1 MTVLGVAFTGV
12 AAGMSAG
19 LAVLCWPQRQ
29 PNRPARRLAVL
40 NAPEGLGDPAS
51 ARTRAAGYLK
61 ALRHNPWSVAR
72 RTRRQ
77 GEAAA
82 RLCPAAADLL
92 AACLASGADPLRAAE
107 VVAYCLRPPGRPT
120 TLGDHAAAE
129 LADRFQ
135 EVAHLLRLGG
145 NPVSTWRV
153 VAAEPGLR
161 PVAEALGRAGLT
173 GAPPVAGIRACA
185 TDLRKERHAA
195 STAAARRA
203 GVRGVAPL
211 AGCFLPAFVLIGVIP
226 MVLGLAHRLL

>member
-1 MTVLGVAFTGV
+1 LGVAFTGI

-19 LAVLCWPQRQ
+19 LSVLCWPQRQ
-29 PNRPARRLAVL
+29 DRQPARRLAFL
-40 NAPEGLGDPAS
+40 AAPQGTTAPNHPRPWSGFL
-51 ARTRAAGYLK
+51 RRLK
-61 ALRHNPWSVAR
+61 HNPWSTARHAR
-72 RTRRQ
+72 RQ
-77 GEAAA
+77 AEASA

-107 VVAYCLRPPGRPT
+107 VVAFCLRPPGRLA
-120 TLGDHAAAE
+120 TLTEQAASDLAE
-129 LADRFQ
+129 RFQ

-145 NPVSTWRV
+145 NPVTSWRV

-161 PVAEALGRAGLT
+161 PVADAIGRAGLS
-173 GAPPVAGIRACA
+173 GAPPVATIRACA

-226 MVLGLAHRLL
+226 IVLGLAHHLL

>member
-1 MTVLGVAFTGV
+1 MTVLGVAFTGI
-12 AAGMSAG
+12 AAGVSAG
-19 LAVLCWPQRQ
+19 LAVLCWPQR
-29 PNRPARRLAVL
+29 PRGRPARRLAVL
-40 NAPEGLGDPAS
+40 NAPGSPAGPPP
-51 ARTRAAGYLK
+51 ARPWARYLK
-61 ALRHNPWSVAR
+61 LLRNNPWSAAR
-72 RTRRQ
+72 RTRQ
-77 GEAAA
+77 QSEAAA

-107 VVAYCLRPPGRPT
+107 VVAHCLRPPGRMT

-145 NPVSTWRV
+145 NPVTTWRV

-161 PVAEALGRAGLT
+161 PVAEAIGRAGLT

-185 TDLRKERHAA
+185 KDLRKERHAA

-211 AGCFLPAFVLIGVIP
+211 AGCFLPAFVLIGIVPI
-226 MVLGLAHRLL
+226 VLGLAHRLL

>member
-12 AAGMSAG
+12 VAGVSAG
-19 LAVLCWPQRQ
+19 LSVLCWPQRQ
-29 PNRPARRLAVL
+29 PSRPARRLAFL
-40 NAPEGLGDPAS
+40 ATRDGATEPARS
-51 ARTRAAGYLK
+51 RPWAAFLQRLK
-61 ALRHNPWSVAR
+61 HNPWSAAR
-72 RTRRQ
+72 RERRH

-82 RLCPAAADLL
+82 RICPVAADLL

-107 VVAYCLRPPGRPT
+107 VVAYCLRPPGR
-120 TLGDHAAAE
+120 LGSLGEQAAAE

-145 NPVSTWRV
+145 NPITTWRV

-161 PVAEALGRAGLT
+161 PVAEAIGRAGLT
-173 GAPPVAGIRACA
+173 GAPPAAAIRACA

-211 AGCFLPAFVLIGVIP
+211 AGCFLPAFVLIGVVPI
-226 MVLGLAHRLL
+226 VLGLAHHLL

>member
-1 MTVLGVAFTGV
+1 
-12 AAGMSAG
+12 
-19 LAVLCWPQRQ
+19 
-29 PNRPARRLAVL
+29 
-40 NAPEGLGDPAS
+40 
-51 ARTRAAGYLK
+51 
-61 ALRHNPWSVAR
+61 
-72 RTRRQ
+72 
-77 GEAAA
+77 
-82 RLCPAAADLL
+82 LCPAAAELL

-107 VVAYCLRPPGRPT
+107 VVAHCLRPPGRLT

-145 NPVSTWRV
+145 NPVTTWRV

-161 PVAEALGRAGLT
+161 PVAEAIGRAGLT

-185 TDLRKERHAA
+185 SDLRKERHAA

-211 AGCFLPAFVLIGVIP
+211 AGCFLPAFVLIGVTPI
-226 MVLGLAHRLL
+226 VLGLAHRLL